1 MTETPMKQLL
11 TAFFVVVLLVMLWII
26 VVASQDRGVL
36 AAAFEMWADPW
47 GKATLLDLYASF
59 FTVWIWMAF
68 REPNWPR
75 RLLWL
80 ALLVCLGSVAIALYF
95 LLALW
100 QLPPGA
106 PWSQLFRPLR
116 PSPEGRPS

>member
-1 MTETPMKQLL
+1 MRSLL
-11 TAFFVVVLLVMLWII
+11 TAFFSIVLLVMLWII
-26 VVASQDRGVL
+26 VVASQDRSVM
-36 AAAFEMWADPW
+36 AAAAEMWADPW

-59 FTVWIWMAF
+59 LTVWIWMAF

-80 ALLVCLGSVAIALYF
+80 VLLVCLGSVAIALYV

-100 QLPPGA
+100 RLPSGA
-106 PWSQLFRPLR
+106 PCSEIFRPLR
-116 PSPEGRPS
+116 TAPEGSAE